1 MKLLTE
7 RFNGTR
13 ARKNFMT
20 YLPKNG
26 HQTQSP
32 ILNEYTYNI
41 DCPSPWGGFWWLYN
55 LCCLKKWPSMT
66 ISKKKEFLKNLLW
79 FFSLKIPGTEPV
91 LCAWALAKGRYRPGF
106 AWPYLPASPAKIVP
120 LAVWRLKCLL
130 HTYS

>member
-79 FFSLKIPGTEPV
+79 FFSLKIPGTKPV

-120 LAVWRLKCLL
+120 LAERGGMYC
-130 HTYS
+130 SS